1 VIREDLDVVAP
12 EKETPEYK
20 GRTFAKMITSGA
32 KGLFRR
38 RASNKLRWNGIS
50 EHAIPSFF
58 TSCTC
63 PRHSRVD
70 RQQRRGD
77 IFLCPDCGGPEHA
90 DTHASDQALLGR
102 YFTIACYL
110 LLTPV
115 NGPGS
120 VVVRNPP
127 SRDGRNQT
135 FDPASPAEGED
146 TALQEALSLNGE

>member
-1 VIREDLDVVAP
+1 
-12 EKETPEYK
+12 
-20 GRTFAKMITSGA
+20 MITSGA
-32 KGLFRR
+32 QGLYRR
-38 RASNKLRWNGIS
+38 RASDKLRWNGIP

-77 IFLCPDCGGPEHA
+77 RFLCPDCGGPEHA
-90 DTHASDQALLGR
+90 DTHAA
-102 YFTIACYL
+102 YTIACYL
-110 LLTPV
+110 LLTPIA
-115 NGPGS
+115 GAGS
-120 VVVRNPP
+120 AAVRNPP
-127 SRDGRNQT
+127 PRDGRNQT